1 MTESND
7 LRVNIERAGPGPEVI
22 DEVSRAL
29 SGHASVQ
36 EQLSETRS
44 RLLSVELLNPEDADK
59 ADGLEPDRYRAT
71 TYDYTNNRVILTTGS
86 LNDIQGSMEVSES
99 GEQPL
104 PTSEEFKEAIEIL
117 LEDPDLGPKIREQR
131 VKPQPAMP
139 PLLTEA
145 TGPDGRIYRTLA
157 VLLLSRSDEA
167 RNEIVGANMIDR
179 TVLRFPDGAP
189 SQALASR
196 HACGLPDAENQFP
209 TPIGL
214 PGQFPVTITQA
225 DGSPLW
231 SFLVFRPSFSLG
243 TNGSGVTLREVDYRG
258 KRVLFRAHAPILNV
272 QYNGNACGPFR
283 DWLFAES
290 FIQADGTDVAPGIR
304 RCNTPARTILDP
316 PETDTGNFQGVAIYR
331 DGQEVVVV
339 SELEAGY
346 YRYISEWRLHDDG
359 TIRPRFGFS
368 AVDNPCVCRVHHHH
382 VYWRFDF
389 DINAVWPDVE
399 NNVVWEYNSP
409 PITSSN
415 WHINNFE
422 IMRPRDP
429 SRSRRWWIGNSTTG
443 DAYELIPGPEDGA
456 AHNAAMFGRGDVW
469 ILRNYNWEIDDGISA
484 APSQANQPQWNA
496 PANIGSFIN
505 GESTYNQDIVIWY
518 AGHFTH
524 DVHEESG
531 HIVGPTLQ
539 PDQW

>member
-1 MTESND
+1 MTEYNEVQ
-7 LRVNIERAGPGPEVI
+7 VNIEAVGPGPEVI
-22 DEVSRAL
+22 DEVSQAL
-29 SGHASVQ
+29 SEHASVQ
-36 EQLSETRS
+36 AQLSETRS
-44 RLLSVELLNPEDADK
+44 RLLSVELLNPVGADK
-59 ADGLEPDRYRAT
+59 PDGLEPDRYRAT

-86 LNDIQGSMEVSES
+86 LSDIQGSMEVSEA
-99 GEQPL
+99 GHQPL
-104 PTSEEFKEAIEIL
+104 PTGEEFEEAVEIL
-117 LEDPDLGPKIREQR
+117 HEDPDLGPAIREQR
-131 VKPQPAMP
+131 VEPQRAMP

-145 TGPDGRIYRTLA
+145 TRPDGRIERTLA

-167 RNEIVGANMIDR
+167 LNEVVGVNMIGR
-179 TVLRFPDGAP
+179 TVSRFPDGAP
-189 SQALASR
+189 PEALASH
-196 HACGLPDAENQFP
+196 HACGFPDDVNQLP
-209 TPIGL
+209 TPRGWY
-214 PGQFPVTITQA
+214 GEYVVTITQ
-225 DGSPLW
+225 GGTTLW
-231 SFLVFRPSFSLG
+231 SFLVFRPSYSLG

-258 KRVLFRAHAPILNV
+258 KRVLYRAHAPILNV
-272 QYNGNACGPFR
+272 QYDNNACGPFR

-290 FIQADGTDVAPGIR
+290 YFQADGTDVASGIR
-304 RCNTPARTILDP
+304 RCNTRPQTILDS
-316 PETDTGNFQGVAIYR
+316 ETDTGNFRGVAIYR
-331 DGQEVVVV
+331 DEAKKEVILV

-368 AVDNPCVCRVHHHH
+368 AVRNPCVCRVHHHH
-382 VYWRFDF
+382 VYWRLDF

-399 NNVVWEYNSP
+399 NNVVWEFNSP

-422 IMRPRDP
+422 VMRPRAP

-443 DAYELIPGPEDGA
+443 DAYELIPGPDDGV